1 MPNALFVEV
10 EAKQSTTEEIR
21 DFLEKALAKAQD
33 EPDTRDWYAIRFDE
47 NHFGI
52 FDTFDGAMGRI
63 KHIAGAIGRG
73 LVIKTMTS
81 LHGMPHVSM
90 SEIVAAIVP
99 DADAVPTVGT
109 YAEIETK
116 LGGGRDF
123 GEALVKA
130 RENAATEPKTLA
142 WYALRTAKNGY
153 AVFDT
158 FPDDAAREA
167 HLHGIANNGVLEAI
181 DRLVDTP
188 VTFRRFDIIASKQA
202 GWIGI
207 GSAQQQM
214 HPEQPVRVGPKTA

>member
-1 MPNALFVEV
+1 MPNALFVEI
-10 EAKQSTTEEIR
+10 EARQSTTEEIR
-21 DFLEKALAKAQD
+21 DFLEQALAKAQG

-47 NHFGI
+47 SHFGI

-73 LVIKTMTS
+73 LVIKTVTS

-99 DADAVPTVGT
+99 DPNAVPTVGT
-109 YAEIETK
+109 YVEIETR
-116 LGGGRDF
+116 LGAGRDF

-130 RENAATEPKTLA
+130 RENAASEADTLA

-158 FPDDAAREA
+158 FPHEEARAA
-167 HLHGIANNGVLEAI
+167 HLHGIAHNGVMEAI
-181 DRLVDTP
+181 NRFVDTP
-188 VTFRRFDIIASKQA
+188 VVFRRFDIIASKQS

-207 GSAQQQM
+207 SSAEQQV
-214 HPEQPVRVGPKTA
+214 HSEQPVRVGPKTA